1 MLDTMRAMQITSD
14 HPLLLNIVDDLAA
27 RGWSQQNVFLS
38 EALTLELAAECRKR
52 AAEGE
57 LAPAAVGR
65 GPAQEIREGIRGD
78 HIQWLEP
85 GLAGASDTYLGLM
98 DSLREALNRGL
109 FLGLED
115 FECHFA
121 MYPPGA
127 FYKRHVDR
135 FRDDDRRMVSAVIY
149 LNEQWL
155 PEHGGQLRM
164 YLNDQGQYD
173 VLPVGG
179 RLVVFLS
186 GEVPHE
192 VLPATRER
200 LSLTGWFRRRGNEP
214 F

>member
-1 MLDTMRAMQITSD
+1 MRAMQIPSD
-14 HPLLLNIVDDLAA
+14 HPLLLRIVDDLAA
-27 RGWSQQNVFLS
+27 NGWSQQNIFLPLD
-38 EALTLELAAECRKR
+38 LTRALAAECRKR

-65 GPAQEIREGIRGD
+65 GPLSEVREGIRGD
-78 HIQWLEP
+78 HIQWIEP
-85 GLAGASDTYLGLM
+85 GQADACDSYLGLM
-98 DSLREALNRGL
+98 DSLREAMNRGL

-115 FECHFA
+115 FESHFA
-121 MYPPGA
+121 MYSPGA
-127 FYKRHVDR
+127 FYLRHLDR
-135 FRDDDRRMVSAVIY
+135 FRDDDRRMVSAVVY
-149 LNEQWL
+149 LNDAWL

-164 YLNDQGQYD
+164 YLDESAEYD
-173 VLPVGG
+173 VVPVGG
-179 RLVVFLS
+179 CLVVFLS

>member
-1 MLDTMRAMQITSD
+1 MRGMQISSD
-14 HPLLLNIVDDLAA
+14 HPLLLRIVDDLAEH
-27 RGWSQQNVFLS
+27 GWSQQNIFLPQD
-38 EALTLELAAECRKR
+38 LTRALAAECRKR

-65 GPAQEIREGIRGD
+65 GPFSEIREGIRGD
-78 HIQWLEP
+78 HIQWIDP
-85 GLAGASDTYLGLM
+85 GQAEACDSYLGLM
-98 DSLREALNRGL
+98 NSLREAINRGL

-115 FECHFA
+115 FESHFA

-127 FYKRHVDR
+127 FYLKHVDR
-135 FRDDDRRMVSAVIY
+135 FRDDDRRMISAVVY
-149 LNEQWL
+149 LNDGWL

-164 YLNDQGQYD
+164 YLDNDRVQD
-173 VLPVGG
+173 VQPIGG
-179 RLVVFLS
+179 CLVVFLS

-192 VLPATRER
+192 VLPATRDR

>member
-1 MLDTMRAMQITSD
+1 MRAMQIPSD
-14 HPLLLNIVDDLAA
+14 HPLLLRIVDDLATH
-27 RGWSQQNVFLS
+27 GWSQQNIFLPQ
-38 EALTLELAAECRKR
+38 ALTLELAAECRKR

-65 GPAQEIREGIRGD
+65 GPFSEIREGIRGD

-85 GLAGASDTYLGLM
+85 GQDEACDSYLGLM
-98 DSLREALNRGL
+98 DSLREAMNRGL

-115 FECHFA
+115 FESHFA
-121 MYPPGA
+121 LYPPGA
-127 FYKRHVDR
+127 FYRKHVDR

-149 LNEQWL
+149 LNEAWL

-164 YLNDQGQYD
+164 YLEEGREHD
-173 VLPVGG
+173 VVPTGG
-179 RLVVFLS
+179 CLVVFLS

-200 LSLTGWFRRRGNEP
+200 LSLTGWFRRRGNEL

>member
-1 MLDTMRAMQITSD
+1 MRAMQIPSD
-14 HPLLLNIVDDLAA
+14 HPLLLQIVDDLATH
-27 RGWSQQNVFLS
+27 GWSQQNIFLPQD
-38 EALTLELAAECRKR
+38 LTRALAAECRKR

-65 GPAQEIREGIRGD
+65 GPSSEIREGIRGD
-78 HIQWLEP
+78 HIQWIEP
-85 GLAGASDTYLGLM
+85 GQAEVCDSYLGLM

-115 FECHFA
+115 FESHFA

-127 FYKRHVDR
+127 FYLKHVDR
-135 FRDDDRRMVSAVIY
+135 FRDDDRRMVSAVVY
-149 LNEQWL
+149 LNDAWL
-155 PEHGGQLRM
+155 PEQGGQLRM
-164 YLNDQGQYD
+164 YLDEGAQYD
-173 VLPVGG
+173 VVPIGG
-179 RLVVFLS
+179 CLVVFLS

-192 VLPATRER
+192 VLPASRER